1 MSLWEG
7 NTIRCVHCLR
17 APSNYEQIVSAVY
30 PPECIRQW
38 ISYQRDNVCGLRR
51 EFVGQL
57 FVIRNQMGD
66 INVAVVLLHQGILSK
81 LVSV

>member
-17 APSNYEQIVSAVY
+17 APSNYERIVSAVY
-30 PPECIRQW
+30 PRECIRQW
-38 ISYQRDNVCGLRR
+38 ISYQRDNVCGLCRK
-51 EFVGQL
+51 FVGQL